1 MYRIRDILSIDAEMQ
16 RSKQSS
22 DCQNVAQ
29 PCKSNNHNFLS
40 SDRLWPPSRWL
51 LQSSSNQ
58 SLIVFEPSAPSLL
71 LSSTLGCKFRR
82 NSGRNSQIPFRFG
95 DFASGTT
102 KKLKWKFRISPVFF
116 HYVTLANRPFCT
128 TPPLR
133 SVPRPIGEGLS
144 IAFWASRLSETLFS
158 RKLTLSNFKL
168 SFELK
173 KKHRKWPE
181 HRRTS
186 GGISVRNLVPGA
198 RLIVIPPEFA
208 T

>member
-1 MYRIRDILSIDAEMQ
+1 MGLLDLTS
-16 RSKQSS
+16 SCKQWI
-22 DCQNVAQ
+22 VEKATAQ
-29 PCKSNNHNFLS
+29 DLTALNLCSLFDP
-40 SDRLWPPSRWL
+40 RL
-51 LQSSSNQ
+51 
-58 SLIVFEPSAPSLL
+58 
-71 LSSTLGCKFRR
+71 
-82 NSGRNSQIPFRFG
+82 QIPAEFRPEFSNSVPIRWFCLRNYG
-95 DFASGTT
+95 IFI
-102 KKLKWKFRISPVFF
+102 WKFRISPVFV

-198 RLIVIPPEFA
+198 RPIGIPPEFA